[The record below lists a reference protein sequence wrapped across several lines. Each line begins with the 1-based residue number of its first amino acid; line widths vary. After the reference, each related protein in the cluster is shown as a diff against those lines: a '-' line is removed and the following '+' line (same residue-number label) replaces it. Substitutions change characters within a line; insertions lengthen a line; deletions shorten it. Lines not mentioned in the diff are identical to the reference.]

1 MVRYYY
7 GEAAGITE
15 DNSDAPEASASG
27 LTSETRE
34 DSGGTAAAS
43 GGRLYRLL
51 GVSFGL
57 LCILQAVLN
66 VSLRLTLYVDTSCK
80 AVTEE
85 RDWLETRLSNIDQH
99 ALQGWLY
106 FNNSLYY
113 FSSARKTWNDSRQDC
128 QSRGADLV
136 IINSREEQE
145 FTGQLKKLTWIGL
158 TDSET
163 EGIWKWVDGTPLT
176 TSYWGPGEPNS
187 DGGKNEDCGEIKFHD
202 RKNSWNDESCGSSN
216 FWICEKPADP

>member
-1 MVRYYY
+1 IEKLVK
-7 GEAAGITE
+7 T
-15 DNSDAPEASASG
+15 SSAD
-27 LTSETRE
+27 R
-34 DSGGTAAAS
+34 DRDRFR
-43 GGRLYRLL
+43 GRLYRLL

-66 VSLRLTLYVDTSCK
+66 VSLRLTLC
-80 AVTEE
+80 E
-85 RDWLETRLSNIDQH
+85 SNTHTHTHINIHLRCNQH

-187 DGGKNEDCGEIKFHD
+187 DGGRNEDCGEIRFHD
-202 RKNSWNDESCGSSN
+202 RRNSWNDESCGSSN

>member
-1 MVRYYY
+1 M
-7 GEAAGITE
+7 
-15 DNSDAPEASASG
+15 SG
-27 LTSETRE
+27 NMCTKPGVFT
-34 DSGGTAAAS
+34 
-43 GGRLYRLL
+43 GGRLDVDEKEEKVVDIYVRGESVIVYENPWVEGAPPPNIPATARDRLPD
-51 GVSFGL
+51 
-57 LCILQAVLN
+57 
-66 VSLRLTLYVDTSCK
+66 VDTSCK

-85 RDWLETRLSNIDQH
+85 RDRRESNINQH

-187 DGGKNEDCGEIKFHD
+187 DGGRNEDCGEIRFHD
-202 RKNSWNDESCGSSN
+202 RRNSWNDESCGSSN